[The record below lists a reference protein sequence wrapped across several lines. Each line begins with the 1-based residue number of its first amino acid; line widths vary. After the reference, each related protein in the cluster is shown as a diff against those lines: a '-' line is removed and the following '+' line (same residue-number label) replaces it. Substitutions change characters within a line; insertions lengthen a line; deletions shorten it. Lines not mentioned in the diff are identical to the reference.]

1 MGFEATSFN
10 VPIYEEKSIEPRKAF
25 VISCEGKNT
34 EPEYFYTIK
43 NKLSDYIDVLIQIEI
58 VEKNSGNEPY
68 NVLSD
73 LLEHT
78 NKKQQDDSY
87 DVTNDEFWIV
97 IDREKNDI
105 RKQHI
110 IDILDSCE
118 DNNIDIALTNPAFEF
133 WLLLH
138 IVDNSLYDS
147 DKLYKNEKINGS
159 KRFLDK
165 EISNILCGYSK
176 KAGKFPKNIVTM
188 ENLKKA
194 VEQEKFFENE
204 LKKIIDNLGS
214 NVGKLVQRIVN
225 I

>member
-1 MGFEATSFN
+1 MGFKPISFDT
-10 VPIYEEKSIEPRKAF
+10 PIYEEKSIEPKKAF

-43 NKLSDYIDVLIQIEI
+43 NKLSDYIDVLIEIEI
-58 VEKNSGNEPY
+58 VEKNSGNEPH

-78 NKKQQDDSY
+78 SKKQQDDSY
-87 DVTNDEFWIV
+87 DITNDEFWIV
-97 IDREKNDI
+97 IDREKDDT

-110 IDILDSCE
+110 IDILDICE
-118 DNNIDIALTNPAFEF
+118 DNKIDIALTNPAFEF

-138 IVDNSLYDS
+138 ITDISLYENDI
-147 DKLYKNEKINGS
+147 LYKNEKVSGS

-165 EISNILCGYSK
+165 EISNILGGYSK
-176 KAGKFPKNIVTM
+176 KTGKFPKEIVTM
-188 ENLKKA
+188 KNLKKA

-214 NVGKLVQRIVN
+214 NIGELIQRIVN